1 MKDLKD
7 KVDFLVGLTSGIL
20 LSGLSTVM
28 FLFGNSNDL
37 ISFFL
42 AATIGFFGLFCFC
55 FAYGGCKGWK

>member
-7 KVDFLVGLTSGIL
+7 KIDFWVGLISGIL
-20 LSGLSTVM
+20 FSSLSTTM
-28 FLFGNSNDL
+28 FLFGNPDDL

-42 AATIGFFGLFCFC
+42 AATIGVFGLFCFC